1 MCMQLLLSGV
11 FYRCL
16 LGLVVLQCYA
26 SIFFIFADFYRVV
39 LLLKTVLKY
48 PTFTVK
54 LSIYPF
60 NLVSLFFMCFNASV
74 ATIMFIIVMLLL
86 SLSHVWPSYNPLDC
100 SLPGFSVHG
109 ISQERI
115 LAWVAI
121 SFSRGFSWP
130 RDQTHVSYIGRQ
142 ILYHWATRGALII
155 VIYIWG
161 NDPFIIIW
169 CHFLSL
175 VTIWS

>member
-1 MCMQLLLSGV
+1 MQLLLSGV

-26 SIFFIFADFYRVV
+26 SIFFIFADFYTVV

-86 SLSHVWPSYNPLDC
+86 SLSHV
-100 SLPGFSVHG
+100 
-109 ISQERI
+109 
-115 LAWVAI
+115 
-121 SFSRGFSWP
+121 
-130 RDQTHVSYIGRQ
+130 
-142 ILYHWATRGALII
+142 
-155 VIYIWG
+155 
-161 NDPFIIIW
+161 
-169 CHFLSL
+169 
-175 VTIWS
+175 